1 MSDYEVEVIKASQS
15 ALDCSRLLTL
25 RLRYPRIVLA
35 EFNTHKD
42 PSRNTSSSRAIPTL
56 KLLEQVRQDPAM
68 PARFGANQPG
78 MQDKGAEHNAD
89 VKVPEDL
96 EQLFVKWAN
105 PQYLSND
112 YWYVGQN
119 GVMCEPRTFWRF
131 MAYVTSLGAE
141 AYHDAGFHK
150 QIGNRWTETAQWT
163 NQLVTWD
170 ERGLNRFLWLRDH
183 EAADPTIAK
192 LAKMI
197 RDTLPGIVWTVLEE
211 GEWHLPY
218 ILIEETGL
226 PLTSRKK
233 LSVARCA
240 RVSYAP
246 FDGNASHEKEFQR
259 HDDLVGSSP
268 EHASPTEHQATPVLG
283 RHANFDGWKNY
294 RSFLGI

>member
-1 MSDYEVEVIKASQS
+1 MSGYEVEVIKASQS
-15 ALDCSRLLTL
+15 ALDGARLLTL

-42 PSRNTSSSRAIPTL
+42 PSRNTSSSRAIPTPR
-56 KLLEQVRQDPAM
+56 LLDQVRQEPAM
-68 PARFGANQPG
+68 PARFGANQSG
-78 MQDKGAEHNAD
+78 MQDKGEEHDAD

-96 EQLFVKWAN
+96 EGLFFKWVEPKSLDN
-105 PQYLSND
+105 TH
-112 YWYVGQN
+112 WYVLDGLYSD
-119 GVMCEPRTFWRF
+119 PRTFWRF

-170 ERGLNRFLWLRDH
+170 MRGLNNFLWLRDH
-183 EAADPTIAK
+183 KDADPTIAK
-192 LAKMI
+192 IAGMI
-197 RDTLPGIVWTVLEE
+197 RERLPNIFYEELQE

-218 ILIEETGL
+218 SMWEEAYLGL
-226 PLTSRKK
+226 EARKK
-233 LSVARCA
+233 LSTARCA

-259 HDDLVGSSP
+259 HDDLVKSVP
-268 EHASPTEHQATPVLG
+268 PHASPTEHLATPALG
-283 RHANFDGWKNY
+283 RHANLEGWKNY
-294 RSFLGI
+294 RTFLGI